1 MEKSRL
7 VKYHHSRIEIHTVF
21 IYSILFTP
29 LSFGTFFFHLATT
42 GYCSTG
48 LKHCPDPRGEHF
60 LARLS
65 LPWGFYACSGWV
77 WCKPLVTYLTNPKVT
92 PSKTKTFTLVNEHG
106 WLDSLLCVEQGVLSS
121 LLLLCWFI
129 VTICLQERIALLA
142 LMKPLL
148 FFLFWGGNWV
158 TGYDPWKFWTCSTLN
173 TEARL
178 KGGCCISLSW
188 SLSSRLLDWLAT

>member
-29 LSFGTFFFHLATT
+29 LCFGTCFFHLATT

-65 LPWGFYACSGWV
+65 LPWGSYACSGWV

-92 PSKTKTFTLVNEHG
+92 PSKRKTFTLVNEHG
-106 WLDSLLCVEQGVLSS
+106 WLDFLLRVERFFWSS
-121 LLLLCWFI
+121 LLCWFI

-142 LMKPLL
+142 LVKPLL
-148 FFLFWGGNWV
+148 FFLFLGEELGDW
-158 TGYDPWKFWTCSTLN
+158 L
-173 TEARL
+173 
-178 KGGCCISLSW
+178 W
-188 SLSSRLLDWLAT
+188 SLEVLDMFYSEYRGTSERWMMYFSIMES

>member
-29 LSFGTFFFHLATT
+29 LCFGTFFFIWLLLGIAQLRWKIAQIQ
-42 GYCSTG
+42 GVNI
-48 LKHCPDPRGEHF
+48 
-60 LARLS
+60 S
-65 LPWGFYACSGWV
+65 LPDCPCLEALMHVLAGFDASRWSLIWRV
-77 WCKPLVTYLTNPKVT
+77 LRVI

-106 WLDSLLCVEQGVLSS
+106 WLDFLLCVEQGVLSS
-121 LLLLCWFI
+121 LLCWFI

-148 FFLFWGGNWV
+148 FFLFGG
-158 TGYDPWKFWTCSTLN
+158 
-173 TEARL
+173 
-178 KGGCCISLSW
+178 
-188 SLSSRLLDWLAT
+188 